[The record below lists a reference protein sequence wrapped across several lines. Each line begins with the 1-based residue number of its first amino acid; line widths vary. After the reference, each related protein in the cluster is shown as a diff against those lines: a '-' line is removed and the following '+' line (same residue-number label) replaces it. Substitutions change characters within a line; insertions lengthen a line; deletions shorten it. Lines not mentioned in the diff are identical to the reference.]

1 MSIDFAIVYFGL
13 TRSTRKVYTSHIANI
28 FNILEQNNLSYKK
41 FMHTWKTSDN
51 KQYIWDKIIRE
62 PIDYN
67 EYMLLSPDYYKID
80 SQDDFLN
87 NVNMDNYFYKDAW
100 DKKGNSREGEWL
112 VGLVRNHICA
122 LESMKRGIEMV
133 EGCMINGDTF
143 KYIMFIRPDI
153 EIKTTLPLNDI
164 LSNQDKIIIANFEHY
179 EGYNDRFA
187 IMNYNNACI
196 YGKRIDE
203 LADFRKVSGRI
214 VSEKYV
220 KYIIDKY
227 NLQVNFINF
236 NFDIIR
242 P

>member
-1 MSIDFAIVYFGL
+1 
-13 TRSTRKVYTSHIANI
+13 
-28 FNILEQNNLSYKK
+28 
-41 FMHTWKTSDN
+41 
-51 KQYIWDKIIRE
+51 
-62 PIDYN
+62 
-67 EYMLLSPDYYKID
+67 MLLSPDYYKID

>member
-164 LSNQDKIIIANFEHY
+164 LSNQEKITIANFEHY

>member
-13 TRSTRKVYTSHIANI
+13 TRSTRKVYTTHITNI

-41 FMHTWKTSDN
+41 FMHTWKTGDN

-62 PIDYN
+62 PIDYE

-87 NVNMDNYFYKDAW
+87 TINMDNFFYKDVW
-100 DKKGNSREGEWL
+100 NTKGHSTQGEWL
-112 VGLVRNHICA
+112 AGLVRNHICS

-133 EGCMINGDTF
+133 EGCMINGVTF
-143 KYIMFIRPDI
+143 KYIMFIRPDV
-153 EIKTTLPLNDI
+153 EIKTILPLENI
-164 LSNQDKIIIANFEHY
+164 LSNEDKIIIPNFEHY

-196 YGKRIDE
+196 YGKRINE
-203 LADFRKVSGRI
+203 LADFRKTHGRI
-214 VSEKYV
+214 ISEKYV

-227 NLQVNFINF
+227 KLQVKFIEF
-236 NFDIIR
+236 KFDLIR

>member
-28 FNILEQNNLSYKK
+28 FNILEYNNLSYKK

-112 VGLVRNHICA
+112 VGLIRNHICA

-164 LSNQDKIIIANFEHY
+164 LSNQEKITIANFEHY

-187 IMNYNNACI
+187 IIMHVFMEN
-196 YGKRIDE
+196 
-203 LADFRKVSGRI
+203 V
-214 VSEKYV
+214 
-220 KYIIDKY
+220 
-227 NLQVNFINF
+227 
-236 NFDIIR
+236 
-242 P
+242 